1 MRKDLAA
8 ARDLYRAAAE
18 KGHGKAMHNLAVLYA
33 EGVDGKPDYRSAA
46 IWFRKA
52 ADSGIADSQFNL
64 AVLYARGVGVEQSFA
79 ESYKWFVLAAREGDR
94 DAAQKR
100 DEVAGHLDAQTL
112 AAAKQAAEQFTPIPQ
127 PADALTA
134 RMTWDTPATESAPSR
149 SKARPAVKA
158 GTDAIRAGADAVKV
172 E

>member
-33 EGVDGKPDYRSAA
+33 EGIDGKPDYRSAA

-52 ADSGIADSQFNL
+52 ADCGIADSQFNL

-79 ESYKWFVLAAREGDR
+79 ESLQMVRARREGR
-94 DAAQKR
+94 RQGRRA
-100 DEVAGHLDAQTL
+100 
-112 AAAKQAAEQFTPIPQ
+112 
-127 PADALTA
+127 
-134 RMTWDTPATESAPSR
+134 
-149 SKARPAVKA
+149 KARRSRRPS
-158 GTDAIRAGADAVKV
+158 
-172 E
+172 